1 MDLKSKKRTKTLVL
15 PRHIAM
21 FLCREL
27 LKLSFPEI
35 GRLFGGKDHSTVIY
49 ACNVIE
55 KQKEKDP
62 NTGYL
67 IEDVLKKI
75 KEGERE

>member
-1 MDLKSKKRTKTLVL
+1 
-15 PRHIAM
+15 
-21 FLCREL
+21 
-27 LKLSFPEI
+27 
-35 GRLFGGKDHSTVIY
+35 VIY
-49 ACNVIE
+49 ACKLIE